1 MRPVVSEA
9 LAAHPFS
16 AAWLVCAGAVFKIF
30 IFVLAIHIRCIEHQ
44 IFKVYNARNFYY
56 PRIQS
61 PIVNVT
67 ELIQS
72 VLTPVA
78 LISGT
83 GLITLTIQNR
93 YGRVIDRLRQ
103 FSRELTEI
111 GDRLPKRKEI
121 VKAQMNILIKRGA
134 LLRNALFSLYLTV
147 FLTVISSIF
156 VLISSLATALLTL
169 SLIFFASALFSLMV
183 GMVVVLYEVII
194 SYSAARNEALQTISM

>member
-1 MRPVVSEA
+1 
-9 LAAHPFS
+9 
-16 AAWLVCAGAVFKIF
+16 
-30 IFVLAIHIRCIEHQ
+30 
-44 IFKVYNARNFYY
+44 
-56 PRIQS
+56 
-61 PIVNVT
+61 VNVT

-103 FSRELTEI
+103 FSRELAEI
-111 GDRLPKRKEI
+111 GERSPKRKEI

-134 LLRNALFSLYLTV
+134 LLRNALFSLYFTI
-147 FLTVISSIF
+147 FLTVASSIF

-183 GMVVVLYEVII
+183 GMVVVLYEVFI